1 MPTVHFYKQFIYNMI
16 MLSSNFESSSQLLF
30 FQIFEI
36 KLESSVV
43 EQLNVPKMIDKYP
56 SICFGR
62 YKRQ

>member
-1 MPTVHFYKQFIYNMI
+1 MSTVHFYKQFIYNMI
-16 MLSSNFESSSQLLF
+16 MLLSNFEAHPNSFF

-56 SICFGR
+56 SICFVS

>member
-1 MPTVHFYKQFIYNMI
+1 MISSSTVHFDKEFIYNVI
-16 MLSSNFESSSQLLF
+16 VLLTNFESSSQLLN

-56 SICFGR
+56 SIWFVS
-62 YKRQ
+62 